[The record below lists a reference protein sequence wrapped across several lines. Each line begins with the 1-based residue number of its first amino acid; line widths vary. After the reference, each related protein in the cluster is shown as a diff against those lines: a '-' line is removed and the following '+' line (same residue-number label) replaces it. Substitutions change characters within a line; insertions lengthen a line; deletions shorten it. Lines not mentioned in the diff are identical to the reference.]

1 MSSNVFY
8 TLISAHPTWAA
19 LSTYLTSAEGGAL
32 RIDDHST
39 SDNPFA
45 VIRYTKGR
53 SDLSLP
59 HVRAFRSVVWN
70 TLENR
75 PVSVTS
81 FKSHDGE
88 TLPTDQPVSNFETE
102 EFLDGVM
109 IGMFWDKYNNMW
121 RIHTRSTLDAQ
132 CRYFSQTKTFA
143 TMFTEAIGDYREV
156 MEKSLNTNT
165 SYTWILQHPENRIVV
180 PVKAPRAF
188 CVQAVTVA
196 NNGSVTISAVPA
208 AAFPAPTVTLPSSWD
223 LFRVTVTEWSRHF
236 GHTIQ
241 GLVAKSGF
249 DRYKVRTPAYNAIRR
264 RRGNSA
270 RRDYLWLSEWRAG
283 TLPAYLSL
291 FPEERTMAN
300 TTIARWK
307 QATNEVYH
315 WYVSVFKARDT
326 PKHHIPPKYR
336 PLVYGLHTEYM
347 NTLKPAG
354 KSVDWKTCLS
364 FMNER
369 DTAQMLFVINWD
381 LRQTAKRLGIASIPL
396 EPPATAVG
404 TQVEGEEGDGET
416 AVEGRPGTP
425 SEVPP
430 VAAGSDD

>member
-1 MSSNVFY
+1 MSSSNVFHD
-8 TLISAHPTWAA
+8 LISAHPTWAS
-19 LSTYLTSAEGGAL
+19 LSTYLTSVEGGSL

-39 SDNPFA
+39 PINPFA
-45 VIRYTKGR
+45 MIRYTKGR
-53 SDLSLP
+53 SDMSLP

-70 TLENR
+70 TLENC

-88 TLPTDQPVSNFETE
+88 TLPTDPIGNYEIE

-109 IGMFWDKYNNMW
+109 IGMFWDKYNNTW

-143 TMFTEAIGDYREV
+143 TMFTEAIGAHRET

-180 PVKAPRAF
+180 SVKAPRAF
-188 CVQAVTVA
+188 CVQAVTIA
-196 NNGSVTISAVPA
+196 NNGGVTISSVPA
-208 AAFPAPTVTLPSSWD
+208 AAFPAPKVTLAAASWD
-223 LFRVTVTEWSRHF
+223 IMRVTVSDWGRYF
-236 GHTIQ
+236 GYAIQ
-241 GLVAKSGF
+241 GMVAKSGF
-249 DRYKVRTPAYNAIRR
+249 DRYKIRTPSYNAIRR

-283 TLPAYLSL
+283 TLSEYVSL

-326 PKHHIPPKYR
+326 PKNQIPPKYR
-336 PLVYGLHTEYM
+336 PLVYGIHTLYM
-347 NTLKPAG
+347 NTLKPVG

-381 LRQTAKRLGIASIPL
+381 LRQTAKRLGLTSIPL
-396 EPPATAVG
+396 EPPATTVG
-404 TQVEGEEGDGET
+404 TQVDGEDGD
-416 AVEGRPGTP
+416 EGRPGTP
-425 SEVPP
+425 SEVAPG
-430 VAAGSDD
+430 AGDD